1 MLYRFDTP
9 EQLKEINAFCKE
21 GSVMNV
27 ARVWN
32 AARNRPNVDCPWDNR
47 IFASFYDEEGKRK
60 AVVIRIDM
68 ADKLQQVA
76 LLKYAPSVKCCK
88 ERLTATRDP
97 YFLAAML
104 HGDGDAT

>member
-9 EQLKEINAFCKE
+9 EQLKEINTFCKD

-32 AARNRPNVDCPWDNR
+32 ATRNRPNADCPWDNR

-68 ADKLQQVA
+68 ADKLQTVA
-76 LLKYAPSVKCCK
+76 VLKYAPSLKWCK
-88 ERLTATRDP
+88 EHLTATYDP
-97 YFLAAML
+97 HFLAAI
-104 HGDGDAT
+104 AQR